1 MGFGNY
7 MYLLKEDVKLE
18 IEQKKGRKGL
28 YIGSLGAYV
37 IEGGGVKKISDHFFI
52 FVREPTKKIGDNVQ
66 S

>member
-1 MGFGNY
+1 

-37 IEGGGVKKISDHFFI
+37 IEGGGVK
-52 FVREPTKKIGDNVQ
+52 NVFDIPLLESFLQ
-66 S
+66 F